1 MLIAARLPRPYLIPG
16 LITRRACAADK
27 RDLGFRLG
35 LLERLG
41 GCSVSRGGGGRGQQG
56 GVGGAEPPFLG
67 VKGPPKARC
76 GVGGTEQPLGE
87 GRLRLS
93 LDGAGIGAEN
103 GLESLAPSLLLFK
116 QKELKK
122 TKSFLGQ
129 LGDCGFKTP
138 QEGLPISPLL
148 PPDLSLCW
156 QEPQNVLEVLCSVR
170 RDFRMAGR

>member
-1 MLIAARLPRPYLIPG
+1 MLIAARLPPPYLIPG

-41 GCSVSRGGGGRGQQG
+41 GCSVSRGGGGGGQQG
-56 GVGGAEPPFLG
+56 GVGGAEPPPLG
-67 VKGPPKARC
+67 VKGPPKSSVWGWGHRAAPGR
-76 GVGGTEQPLGE
+76 GEAAPFLGW
-87 GRLRLS
+87 GR
-93 LDGAGIGAEN
+93 N
-103 GLESLAPSLLLFK
+103 WGLEGLAPSLLLFK

-138 QEGLPISPLL
+138 QEGLPVSPLF
-148 PPDLSLCW
+148 PPNLSLCW
-156 QEPQNVLEVLCSVR
+156 QEPRNVLEVLCSIR
-170 RDFRMAGR
+170 RDFRVAGR